1 LRLGLVNQVVDPG
14 MLDAAV
20 ESLAER
26 LAGGPTA
33 ALGLTKNA
41 VYQGWHQDPERA
53 YWYQGSAASEA
64 HDLEDLAEG
73 MAAFKEK
80 RSPRFSGR

>member
-1 LRLGLVNQVVDPG
+1 
-14 MLDAAV
+14 
-20 ESLAER
+20 
-26 LAGGPTA
+26 
-33 ALGLTKNA
+33 LTKNA
-41 VYQGWHQDPERA
+41 VYQGWSQDPERA

-64 HDLEDLAEG
+64 HDLDDLAEG